1 MSATSAGLRMVRA
14 ELDSGVLL
22 PGDGGRH
29 VVVAIAGENGVEL
42 DWAEDARGGCVGV
55 AIHRGAS
62 ILVVP
67 LANVKSALLEP
78 RATEQRS
85 TEQRDGDEIAAFG
98 AALQEQ
104 AGALLASP
112 KGQEALRELER
123 VLAPA
128 KETSGEPVATRASR
142 DTADDRTAELTAE
155 TGSPIAARDPIA
167 APSQPSQPAPVATG
181 NALLGRVERPP
192 QGGKRGRNR

>member
-78 RATEQRS
+78 RATEPRV
-85 TEQRDGDEIAAFG
+85 TEQRDDGAIAAPK
-98 AALQEQ
+98 AALQVQ
-104 AGALLASP
+104 ADAMLASP
-112 KGQEALRELER
+112 KGQEALREMER
-123 VLAPA
+123 MLAPKA
-128 KETSGEPVATRASR
+128 RETR
-142 DTADDRTAELTAE
+142 DTADDRAAE
-155 TGSPIAARDPIA
+155 TGSPIAALP
-167 APSQPSQPAPVATG
+167 QPAPVTTG
-181 NALLGRVERPP
+181 NALLGRDESPQRHP